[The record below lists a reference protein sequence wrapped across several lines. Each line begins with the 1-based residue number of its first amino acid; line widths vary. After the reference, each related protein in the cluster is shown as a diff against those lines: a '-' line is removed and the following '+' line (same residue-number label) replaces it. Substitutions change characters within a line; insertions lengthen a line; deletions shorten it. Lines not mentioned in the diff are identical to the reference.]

1 MMKTSL
7 YSIFGWRTLCFSKSI
22 LKYSIKM
29 LKQFLGM
36 KFNEMERE
44 NSETMPHCDRSID
57 DLLFLSCNL
66 TKDN

>member
-1 MMKTSL
+1 MMKTL

-44 NSETMPHCDRSID
+44 NSETMPHCECLVDHSTDQI
-57 DLLFLSCNL
+57 
-66 TKDN
+66 K